1 MRIQKIVLI
10 GGFICICSLFAII
23 GVHAQDEASDNRVTA
38 TFATTFQTGTDLQ
51 ADITMDVQ
59 RFTTDKTYTS
69 SDIKSTNTSQEI
81 QDLRA
86 IIRYYLY
93 ERLRSQFQG
102 VYGDSSLLNFT
113 MPTYSTST
121 QTFIETLNV
130 QLSPSFFNLNQS
142 VDAESFINGVLDMDA
157 VVYYTCDFK
166 TETGWNN
173 THQIILPSTIQF
185 RYTDGIVSG
194 QTIQWSTENWNGLH
208 PNRTGSVS
216 IQFTHPTTPH
226 QTTDDISLEFTLD
239 ATKIKTTTFDTT
251 FITNSLNISS
261 YNIMPFSITNIDV
274 ITADGIRLFV
284 KNNLLSWDVIYQ
296 KTLQNLEQTISSTIE
311 QSTFN
316 QPLDL
321 TFTWDSE
328 TTTNCST
335 PYTTTHMDSIP
346 PVKATL
352 TDADVDLKIFNI
364 TAKAVFGLANA
375 GAIAD
380 VTSSDINF
388 GDKLSEIGRP
398 YTCSLM
404 LPSNIYLTG
413 KSIYQWNDTNPPS
426 GELTSSISPT
436 YSKEEKKMY
445 VTTEITKMDLNLPSF
460 FTGKTELTAPLD
472 IKEDIDLYLTSLPE
486 EFTLPEHL
494 YLTYLN
500 SDAFRLCAEE
510 KVFTDQ
516 ETSTFLANKKQ
527 QFETRMSEMLHGLK
541 INGASD
547 TNKFAASLR
556 WDGDIAKMDKN
567 TPVIV
572 ASNARCIYP
581 VACSLSL
588 APPSFSISTQNITL
602 MGFTDQSVTYRFVFP
617 KGITVTASDTLEKQ
631 ITYGKTI
638 DGTNYIELTL
648 DEKDSPETDALL
660 FTMTADPLYVLG
672 LFLPCILTLF
682 LVIILIVVIYLIRR
696 KRGPLF
702 VRGEKKP
709 RRRKSRRTEE
719 SEEADEEGGF
729 EGQEFY
735 VPPPPGSR

>member
-1 MRIQKIVLI
+1 MFV
-10 GGFICICSLFAII
+10 II
-23 GVHAQDEASDNRVTA
+23 GVHAQEESSDNRVTA

-51 ADITMDVQ
+51 VDITMDVQ
-59 RFTTDKTYTS
+59 QFTTDKTYTS
-69 SDIKSTNTSQEI
+69 SDIQTLNNAEEMG
-81 QDLRA
+81 A
-86 IIRYYLY
+86 IKYGLY
-93 ERLRSQFQG
+93 VQMKNQLKG
-102 VYGDSSLLNFT
+102 VFPDASLLNFT
-113 MPTYSTST
+113 MPTYSTAT
-121 QTFIETLNV
+121 QKFTETLNV

-173 THQIILPSTIQF
+173 TYQIILPSTIQF

-194 QTIQWSTENWNGLH
+194 QTIQWSTENWNGIH
-208 PNRTGSVS
+208 PNRTGHIS
-216 IQFTHPTTPH
+216 IQFTHPTTPQ
-226 QTTDDISLEFTLD
+226 QTTDDISLEFALD
-239 ATKIKTTTFDTT
+239 ATKIKTTEFDTT
-251 FITNSLNISS
+251 LVTNSLNISS
-261 YNIMPFSITNIDV
+261 YNILPSSITNLDV

-284 KNNLLSWDVIYQ
+284 KNNFLSWDIIYQ

-311 QSTFN
+311 RSTFN
-316 QPLDL
+316 QHLDL

-335 PYTTTHMDSIP
+335 PYTTTHMDSLP

-352 TDADVDLKIFNI
+352 TDPQVDLKIFNL

-413 KSIYQWNDTNPPS
+413 KSTYQWNNTNPLS
-426 GELTSSISPT
+426 GELTSSLSPT
-436 YSKEEKKMY
+436 YSKEEKQMH
-445 VTTEITKMDLNLPSF
+445 VTVEITKMDLNLPSF

-472 IKEDIDLYLTSLPE
+472 VKENIDLYLTLLPE

-500 SDAFRLCAEE
+500 SDAFRLCVEE

-516 ETSTFLANKKQ
+516 EISTFLADKKQ

-547 TNKFAASLR
+547 TNTFDASLR

-567 TPVIV
+567 TPVTV

-581 VACSLSL
+581 IACSLSL

-617 KGITVTASDTLEKQ
+617 KGITAAASDTQGKQ

-638 DGTNYIELTL
+638 DGANYIELTL
-648 DEKDSPETDALL
+648 DEKGTPEIDALL
-660 FTMTADPLYVLG
+660 FTMTAEPLYILG

-682 LVIILIVVIYLIRR
+682 LVIILIIVVYFIRR
-696 KRGPLF
+696 KRGPIL

-709 RRRKSRRTEE
+709 RRRKSRRTEK
-719 SEEADEEGGF
+719 SEEGDEEEGF
-729 EGQEFY
+729 EGQDFY

>member
-10 GGFICICSLFAII
+10 AGFICICSLFAII
-23 GVHAQDEASDNRVTA
+23 SVHAQDETSDNRVTA

-51 ADITMDVQ
+51 VDITMDVQ
-59 RFTTDKTYTS
+59 QFTTDKTYTS
-69 SDIKSTNTSQEI
+69 NDIQTLSNAEEMG
-81 QDLRA
+81 A
-86 IIRYYLY
+86 IKYGLY
-93 ERLRSQFQG
+93 VQIKNQLKG
-102 VYGDSSLLNFT
+102 VFPDASLLNFT
-113 MPTYSTST
+113 MPTYNAAT
-121 QTFIETLNV
+121 QRFTETLNV

-157 VVYYTCDFK
+157 VVYYNCDFK

-173 THQIILPSTIQF
+173 TNQIILPSTIQF

-208 PNRTGSVS
+208 PNRTGHIS
-216 IQFTHPTTPH
+216 IQYTHPTTPQ
-226 QTTDDISLEFTLD
+226 QTTDDISLEFALD
-239 ATKIKTTTFDTT
+239 ATKIKTTEFDTT

-261 YNIMPFSITNIDV
+261 YNILPSSITNLDV

-284 KNNLLSWDVIYQ
+284 KNNFLSWDIIYQ

-311 QSTFN
+311 SSTFN
-316 QPLDL
+316 QHLDL

-335 PYTTTHMDSIP
+335 PYTTTHMDSLP

-352 TDADVDLKIFNI
+352 TDAQVDLKIFNL

-388 GDKLSEIGRP
+388 GDKLIEIGRP

-413 KSIYQWNDTNPPS
+413 KSTYQWNNTNPLS
-426 GELTSSISPT
+426 GELTSSLSPT
-436 YSKEEKKMY
+436 YSKEEKQMH
-445 VTTEITKMDLNLPSF
+445 VTIEITKMDLNLPSF
-460 FTGKTELTAPLD
+460 FTGKTELTSPLD
-472 IKEDIDLYLTSLPE
+472 VREDIDLYLTLLPE

-510 KVFTDQ
+510 NVFTDQ
-516 ETSTFLANKKQ
+516 EISTFLADKKQ

-541 INGASD
+541 ITGVSD
-547 TNKFAASLR
+547 KNKFDESLR

-567 TPVIV
+567 TPVTV
-572 ASNARCIYP
+572 ASNANCIYP
-581 VACSLSL
+581 VACSISI
-588 APPSFSISTQNITL
+588 APPSFSISTQNVTL

-617 KGITVTASDTLEKQ
+617 KGITVAASDTLGKQ

-638 DGTNYIELTL
+638 DGANYIELTL
-648 DEKDSPETDALL
+648 DEKGSPETDALL
-660 FTMTADPLYVLG
+660 FTMTAEPLYILG

-682 LVIILIVVIYLIRR
+682 LVIILIIVVYLIRR
-696 KRGPLF
+696 KRGPILA
-702 VRGEKKP
+702 RGEKKP
-709 RRRKSRRTEE
+709 RRRSRRTEE
-719 SEEADEEGGF
+719 SEEVDEEEGF